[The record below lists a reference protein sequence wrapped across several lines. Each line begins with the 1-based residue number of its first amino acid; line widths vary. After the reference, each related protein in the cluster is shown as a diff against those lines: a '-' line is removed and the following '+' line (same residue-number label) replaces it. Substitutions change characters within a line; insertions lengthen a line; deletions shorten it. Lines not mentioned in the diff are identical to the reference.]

1 MSPGL
6 PPLNLIPCRLLQ
18 QRQALPVNQLTGKL
32 AQMKTTLD
40 LPDELVREMKLR
52 ALMQG
57 RTLRDLAAD
66 FLRQGLGMG
75 ALRPATPPPGSR
87 VEIGADGLPIIRGSD
102 DAPSRSMTA
111 EALIALEQDLLTQ
124 EDMQRG
130 GISL

>member
-1 MSPGL
+1 MPLG
-6 PPLNLIPCRLLQ
+6 PPLNLIPHILRQ
-18 QRQALPVNQLTGKL
+18 QRQTLPVNQLTGKL

-57 RTLRDLAAD
+57 RTLRDLATD

-75 ALRPATPPPGSR
+75 APRPATPPPGSR
-87 VEIGADGLPIIRGSD
+87 VEIGADGLPIIRGSA

-111 EALIALEQDLLTQ
+111 EALIALEQDLLSQ

-130 GISL
+130 GLSL

>member
-1 MSPGL
+1 M
-6 PPLNLIPCRLLQ
+6 LLQ

-75 ALRPATPPPGSR
+75 APRPATPPPGSR

-102 DAPSRSMTA
+102 DAPSRAMTA

-130 GISL
+130 GRSL